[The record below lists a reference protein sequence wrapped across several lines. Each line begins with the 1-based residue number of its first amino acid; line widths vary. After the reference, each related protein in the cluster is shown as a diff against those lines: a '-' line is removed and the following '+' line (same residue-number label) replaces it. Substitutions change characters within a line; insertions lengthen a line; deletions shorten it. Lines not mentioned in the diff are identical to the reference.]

1 MRGSVACVPLM
12 STRQQLPSE
21 WLMGHCKAAEAEHAA
36 TLAALQAKTW
46 DPRKGKKGVIEQ
58 GGK

>member
-1 MRGSVACVPLM
+1 MCKRG
-12 STRQQLPSE
+12 
-21 WLMGHCKAAEAEHAA
+21 WLTAVRRCKAAEAEHAT

-46 DPRKGKKGVIEQ
+46 DPGEGGKGVIEQ